1 LRFSAER
8 RYFSGNKQHQSELTM
23 DISFKCPICE
33 QQLEVDASGAG
44 STIECPSCAGAITVP
59 HPDPATAVPAADPPP
74 EPPKEEKHFSVP
86 VHDHAPVQALIQK
99 PNRPLDVVAKDGDK
113 TMRIKTFKRTDCVEV
128 GKDHF
133 DEQVSAFLEK
143 VGQTNIVSIS
153 PISYSYQELGT
164 RQTLDD
170 YGVMIVFK
178 G

>member
-1 LRFSAER
+1 
-8 RYFSGNKQHQSELTM
+8 M

-33 QQLEVDASGAG
+33 QELEVDASGAG
-44 STIECPSCAGAITVP
+44 TTIECPSCSNSIMVPNTGAAPVIPV
-59 HPDPATAVPAADPPP
+59 AAPSPP

-86 VHDHAPVQALIQK
+86 VHERAPPQALIQK
-99 PNRPLDVVAKDGDK
+99 PNRPLDVIAKEGDK
-113 TMRIKTFKRTDCVEV
+113 TLRIKTFKRTECVEV

-133 DEQVSAFLEK
+133 DEVVSAFLEK

-153 PISYSYQELGT
+153 PISYSYMDSGT
-164 RQTLDD
+164 RQIVGD

>member
-1 LRFSAER
+1 
-8 RYFSGNKQHQSELTM
+8 M

-33 QQLEVDASGAG
+33 QELEVDASGAG
-44 STIECPSCAGAITVP
+44 STIECPACLSSITVP
-59 HPDPATAVPAADPPP
+59 STGTAVAAPAAAPPPP
-74 EPPKEEKHFSVP
+74 EPPKEEKHFTVP
-86 VHDHAPVQALIQK
+86 VHERAPPQELIQK
-99 PNRPLDVVAKDGDK
+99 PSRPLDVVAKEGDK

-133 DEQVSAFLEK
+133 DEVVSAFLEK

-153 PISYSYQELGT
+153 PISYSYVESGG
-164 RQTLDD
+164 RQLLND

>member
-1 LRFSAER
+1 
-8 RYFSGNKQHQSELTM
+8 M

-33 QQLEVDASGAG
+33 QELEVDASGAG
-44 STIECPSCAGAITVP
+44 STIECPACASSITVP
-59 HPDPATAVPAADPPP
+59 NAGAANVVAVAATPLPPP

-86 VHDHAPVQALIQK
+86 VHERVPPQALIQK
-99 PNRPLDVVAKDGDK
+99 PSRPLDVVAKEGDK

-133 DEQVSAFLEK
+133 DEEVSAFLER
-143 VGQTNIVSIS
+143 VGQTNIVSVN
-153 PISYSYQELGT
+153 PISYSFMELGT
-164 RQTLDD
+164 RTILAD